1 MKRGHAVLVS
11 LIVAAAAIVGI
22 AAASHTVGLGR
33 AARPAA
39 LSSAQIAARSRAL
52 DRTEAA
58 LRRMLRRS
66 STAPARATPV
76 RPERVIYVR
85 PAPHVVTLH
94 PHGDEHEAGDEGRD
108 EGELD
113 D

>member
-1 MKRGHAVLVS
+1 MKRAHAVLVS

-22 AAASHTVGLGR
+22 AAASHTIGLGR

-39 LSSAQIAARSRAL
+39 SSSARIAARSRAL

-58 LRRMLRRS
+58 LRRMLHQAS
-66 STAPARATPV
+66 PAPAAATAA
-76 RPERVIYVR
+76 RPQRVIYVR

-94 PHGDEHEAGDEGRD
+94 PHGGDHEAGEGRD

>member
-1 MKRGHAVLVS
+1 MKRAHAVLVS

-39 LSSAQIAARSRAL
+39 PSSARIAARSRAL

-58 LRRMLRRS
+58 LRRMLRVG
-66 STAPARATPV
+66 STAPTGSPPPGRQ
-76 RPERVIYVR
+76 RVIYVR

-94 PHGDEHEAGDEGRD
+94 RHGGDHEAGEGRD